1 MSKPARI
8 RHNATDPAELRR
20 LVNWWKGI
28 ANDYK
33 AARLDAVDAQDGI
46 KMAELSRLEYE
57 ARKKSEDYQ
66 VQLRKAGHP

>member
-1 MSKPARI
+1 MTRTAAL
-8 RHNATDPAELRR
+8 RHNETDPKELRR
-20 LVNWWKGI
+20 LVAWYAGI

-33 AARLDAVDAQDGI
+33 AARLDAVDAQDGV